1 MQFIFEPDLSHQTAA
16 IEAACDLF
24 KGAEPSQGVFTVAPG
39 AIPGQLALA
48 ERTLGY
54 GNQCQLLDDEVLA
67 NLQAVQE
74 RGGLEV
80 ETALKS
86 MNFTIEMETGTG
98 KTYVY
103 LRTIFELNRRYGF
116 TKFVI
121 VVPSVAIR
129 EGVKKSIEQT
139 RAHFHALYD
148 GAVFDSFV
156 YDSGDLSKVRDF
168 ASSSSIKVMIVTIQS
183 INSANNVFYDGREQT
198 QDIPAVDWVRQ
209 TRPILIVDEPQ
220 SVDGG
225 LNGAGKRALDSM
237 GALATLRYSAT
248 HRDRFH
254 QIYRLDAFDA
264 HERGLV
270 KSIEVDAAKIE
281 DAVNNPYVRLVKV
294 EAKKGKAPRAQVE
307 LAVQQLGGVV
317 RREVWVY
324 DGDDLV
330 TASNGRTIY
339 AGLTIGEI
347 DARKGGSIQL
357 EVPGEVLTLRCGES
371 HGDVDAMGLAR
382 QMIRQTIERHF
393 RKELRNRPMGIKT
406 LSLFFINRVADYRT
420 YAEDGSS
427 EPGPLAVIFDEEY
440 RKLAQRADFRSLF
453 VDAPA
458 DPARAHDGYFSMDK
472 RRRFTEPT
480 LNAAGEFS
488 NATSRDDATRAF
500 DLIMKDKEKLLD
512 EAEPLRFIFSHSAL
526 REGWDNPNVFQICVL
541 RGMATEMQRRQSIG
555 RGLRLCVDNDGNR
568 RRDEGLNVLTVVS
581 DEPFRK
587 FADGLQKEIEDDL
600 GIKLGMVDSGL
611 FANLTYTRPDGTTA
625 TLTFRESKAI
635 FDGLTAAGMVDGHG
649 KVTDALRH
657 ALAEGTVPL
666 PEGLSESAATK
677 VRQTL
682 TRLARKL
689 SIRDANAKGQVKLN
703 LDILDSHDFQELWRR
718 ISTRTTYRVKF
729 DDQTLIDNAARR
741 IADMPAPG
749 VAQVTFERA
758 KVVVERA
765 GVSPE
770 LLDTSVP
777 RRLETERLQVPDLLG
792 ELQNRT
798 DLPRKVIAHILI
810 NSGRVNE
817 AATNPAAFLD
827 AVTQHIRD
835 AKREVLVQGIQYH
848 KLDEQ
853 WFAQELFT
861 PEDSVDEERM
871 IAVRKSPLSHVV
883 HDNSNIEKEL
893 ATAFDTSA
901 AIKVFA
907 KLPRAFKVNTPIGTY
922 NPDWAVVREDEN
934 ELKVYLVAES
944 KGSLNNLRD
953 DENAKIACGKAHFA
967 ELKVPFDKAITIR
980 DVLAIGTKAG

>member
-1 MQFIFEPDLSHQTAA
+1 MQFIFEPDLSHQSAA

-24 KGAEPSQGVFTVAPG
+24 KGAEPSQGVFTVAPA

-48 ERTLGY
+48 EKTLGY
-54 GNQCQLLDDEVLA
+54 GNQCRLLDDEVLA

-74 RGGLEV
+74 GGGLEV
-80 ETALKS
+80 DSTLKS
-86 MNFTIEMETGTG
+86 MDFTIEMETGTG

-103 LRTIFELNRRYGF
+103 LRTIFELNKRYGF

-139 RAHFHALYD
+139 REHFHAIYD

-156 YDSGDLSKVRDF
+156 YDSGDLPKVRDF
-168 ASSSSIKVMIVTIQS
+168 ASSSSIKVMIATIQS
-183 INSANNVFYDGREQT
+183 LATKTAIFQQPREQT
-198 QDIPAVDWVRQ
+198 QDIPAVDWIAN
-209 TRPILIVDEPQ
+209 TRPFIIIDEPQ
-220 SVDGG
+220 SVDA
-225 LNGAGKRALDSM
+225 NDDGAGRRIITAMKP
-237 GALATLRYSAT
+237 LATLRYSAT
-248 HRDRFH
+248 HKVRFH
-254 QIYRLDAFDA
+254 PIYRLDAFDA

-270 KSIEVDAAKIE
+270 KSIEVDGAKIE
-281 DAVNNPYVRLVKV
+281 DAVNNPYVRLIRV
-294 EAKKGKAPRAQVE
+294 EAKKGKVPRALVE
-307 LAVQQLGGVV
+307 LAVQLLGSVE

-324 DGDDLV
+324 DGDDL
-330 TASNGRTIY
+330 TRASNGRTIY
-339 AGLTIGEI
+339 DGLTIGEI
-347 DARKGGSIQL
+347 DARGGGSIQL
-357 EVPGEVLTLRCGES
+357 EVPGDVLTLRCGES
-371 HGDVDAMGLAR
+371 YGDVDAMGLAK

-406 LSLFFINRVADYRT
+406 LSLFFVSRVADYRI
-420 YAEDGSS
+420 YDGDVVQ
-427 EPGPLAVIFDEEY
+427 PGPLAVAFEEEY
-440 RKLAQRADFRSLF
+440 RKLAQHSDFKSLF

-472 RRRFTEPT
+472 KRRFTEPA
-480 LNAAGEFS
+480 LNAAGDFS
-488 NATSRDDATRAF
+488 NASSRDEAARAF
-500 DLIMKDKEKLLD
+500 DLIMKDKDRLLD

-541 RGMATEMQRRQSIG
+541 RGMGTEMQRRQSIG
-555 RGLRLCVDNDGNR
+555 RGLRLCVDNEGNR

-581 DEPFRK
+581 EEPFRK

-600 GIKLGMVDSGL
+600 GIKLGLVDSGL
-611 FANLTYTRPDGTTA
+611 FANLTYTLPDGTGA

-635 FDGLTAAGMVDGHG
+635 FDGLAAAGMVDGHG
-649 KVTDALRH
+649 KVTDTLRQ

-666 PEGLSESAATK
+666 PDTLPEAAATK
-677 VRQTL
+677 VRQML

-689 SIRDANAKGQVKLN
+689 SIRDANATGKVTLN
-703 LDILDSHDFQELWRR
+703 RDILDSHDFQELWRR
-718 ISTRTTYRVKF
+718 ISARTTYRVKF
-729 DDQTLIDNAARR
+729 DDETLIENAAKR
-741 IADMPAPG
+741 IAGMPAPG

-758 KVVVERA
+758 KMVVERA
-765 GVSPE
+765 GVTAE
-770 LLDTSVP
+770 LAGTSVP
-777 RRLETERLQVPDLLG
+777 RKLETERLQVPDLLG

-810 NSGRVNE
+810 NSGRLNE

-848 KLDEQ
+848 QLDEH
-853 WFAQELFT
+853 WFAQELFA
-861 PEDSVDEERM
+861 PEDGVDEERM
-871 IAVRKSPLSHVV
+871 IAVAKAPLSHVV
-883 HDNSNIEKEL
+883 HDNSNIEKDL
-893 ATAFDTSA
+893 AAAFEASA

-922 NPDWAVVREDEN
+922 NPDWAVVREDEH

-953 DENAKIACGKAHFA
+953 EEHAKIACGKAHFA
-967 ELKVPFDKAITIR
+967 ALKVPFDKAVTLR
-980 DVLAIGTKAG
+980 DVLAIGGKAG